1 MKLPWLL
8 VSLAELPKVHPT
20 ARANLVL
27 GTKSASELAGII
39 CAAGL
44 AQNLGALR
52 ALATSGI
59 QAGHMKLHA
68 RNMAVSAGA
77 IGDEIE
83 LVAAKLQSHVGPK
96 TQTTV
101 QNLLNELRNQ

>member
-1 MKLPWLL
+1 
-8 VSLAELPKVHPT
+8 
-20 ARANLVL
+20 
-27 GTKSASELAGII
+27 
-39 CAAGL
+39 
-44 AQNLGALR
+44 
-52 ALATSGI
+52 
-59 QAGHMKLHA
+59 
-68 RNMAVSAGA
+68 MAVSAGA